1 MSDVPGLDYYFDTM
15 LDKYL
20 DRYFEDSMEDR
31 MLGDE
36 DMDYS
41 DKDE

>member
-1 MSDVPGLDYYFDTM
+1 MNSVPGLDYYFDTM
-15 LDKYL
+15 LDEYL
-20 DRYFEDSMEDR
+20 DRYFKEAEDQMWD
-31 MLGDE
+31 DE